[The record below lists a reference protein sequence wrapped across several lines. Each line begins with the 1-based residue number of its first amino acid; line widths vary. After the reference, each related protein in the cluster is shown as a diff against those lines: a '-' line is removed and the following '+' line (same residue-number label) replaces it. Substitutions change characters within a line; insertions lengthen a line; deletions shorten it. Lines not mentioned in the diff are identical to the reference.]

1 MSLAQR
7 MLAAF
12 EGSKVAHGTTTVGKT
27 NRKGKAEGFS
37 QIVREPLT
45 EEIMQGHIDGK
56 QGIGAIPIN
65 EENKCK
71 WGALD
76 IDVYDLD
83 HNKLQARIQKLELPL
98 LHCRSKSGGAHL
110 YLFLKEY
117 EPASVVREYLTEM
130 AVALGHSGCE
140 VFPKQDTIL
149 SDRGDVGNFIN
160 LPYFNAEFPQRYC
173 FNKGVEAMEL
183 DEFMNSIEAKTVG
196 LSDLEKVQSKKK
208 RKWFTD
214 GAVCMEILSSDGPS
228 SEDRNKKLFMAGVY
242 CRLKHADDW
251 VREFEMMNQQLFD
264 PPLEAKEVVGLQN
277 SLSKKDYHYTCE
289 QEPFKSFCD
298 KEKCMSRRYGIGDE
312 DYVAVEVSG
321 LLIQLSDPRLYFLT
335 VAGKRVQLN
344 TEQLQTQ
351 QLFQRACI
359 DQIQVAPPILSA
371 RMWQSQLRKLLNEA
385 TTQDVPEELTL
396 AGEFKELLETYCT
409 SKIRAMHPEE
419 LLAGKP
425 WTDNQ
430 GYTSFMI
437 SGLMD
442 FLSARR
448 FKAFTR
454 AQVQEILKDMNDG
467 QKCHGHKS
475 INKAD
480 GSRSTV
486 RVWWVPAF
494 ENKEV
499 NLPVKEIE
507 NDIPF

>member
-65 EENKCK
+65 EDNKCR

-130 AVALGHSGCE
+130 AVAMGHSGCE

-149 SDRGDVGNFIN
+149 ADRGDVGNFIN

-183 DEFMNSIEAKTVG
+183 DEFMDSIEAKTVA

-251 VREFEMMNQQLFD
+251 VREFETMNQQLFN
-264 PPLEAKEVVGLQN
+264 PPLEAKEVVSLQN

-289 QEPFKSFCD
+289 QEPFKSF
-298 KEKCMSRRYGIGDE
+298 
-312 DYVAVEVSG
+312 
-321 LLIQLSDPRLYFLT
+321 
-335 VAGKRVQLN
+335 
-344 TEQLQTQ
+344 
-351 QLFQRACI
+351 
-359 DQIQVAPPILSA
+359 
-371 RMWQSQLRKLLNEA
+371 
-385 TTQDVPEELTL
+385 
-396 AGEFKELLETYCT
+396 
-409 SKIRAMHPEE
+409 
-419 LLAGKP
+419 
-425 WTDNQ
+425 
-430 GYTSFMI
+430 
-437 SGLMD
+437 
-442 FLSARR
+442 
-448 FKAFTR
+448 
-454 AQVQEILKDMNDG
+454 
-467 QKCHGHKS
+467 
-475 INKAD
+475 
-480 GSRSTV
+480 
-486 RVWWVPAF
+486 
-494 ENKEV
+494 
-499 NLPVKEIE
+499 
-507 NDIPF
+507 